1 MAFSTKTAKH
11 VFLLAAQVSPPLLS
25 RCAIAFVA
33 VCVLVISARADQGAE
48 KDKPTGKPKKL
59 VLFDGKTL
67 DGWKKTDFGAQ
78 GEVKVEKG
86 TIIMDVGSSLTGI
99 TSTRKD
105 LPTTDYEL
113 SYEAMRLSGFDFF
126 AAVTIPVGKTHVS
139 FLNGGWGGS
148 VTGISSI
155 DGYDASE
162 NETGKFYDYK
172 DKRWYT
178 FRIRITD
185 ERIQCWVDDK
195 RVVDV
200 KHKGR
205 RIGTRIEADPSK
217 PLGFA
222 TWETG
227 GAVRKIEIRTLTEAE
242 VAATNKADR

>member
-1 MAFSTKTAKH
+1 MTFSMKTAKR
-11 VFLLAAQVSPPLLS
+11 VIFLAAQVSSPLPS
-25 RCAIAFVA
+25 RCAILFVA
-33 VCVLVISARADQGAE
+33 ICVLLFSARADQAAE

-59 VLFDGKTL
+59 ILFDGKSL
-67 DGWKKTDFGAQ
+67 DGWKKTDFGGQ

-99 TSTRKD
+99 TTTRKD

-162 NETGKFYDYK
+162 NDTGKFYDYK
-172 DKRWYT
+172 DKRWYK
-178 FRIRITD
+178 FRIRVTD

-200 KHKGR
+200 KYKGR
-205 RIGTRIEADPSK
+205 RIGTRIEADLSK

-222 TWETG
+222 SWETG
-227 GAVRKIEIRTLTEAE
+227 GAVRKIEIRMLTKAE
-242 VAATNKADR
+242 VATTNKSD